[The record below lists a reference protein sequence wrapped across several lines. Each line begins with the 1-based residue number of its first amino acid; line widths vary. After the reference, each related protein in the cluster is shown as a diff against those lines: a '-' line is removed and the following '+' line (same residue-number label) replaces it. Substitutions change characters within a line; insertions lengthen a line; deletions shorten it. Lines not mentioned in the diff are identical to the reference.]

1 MISLLASIALSFQNP
16 NAIEGVWMVESEDAY
31 IKIFEDD
38 GKFFGRVTWLK
49 EPYDENGDPIT
60 DDDGNPIQD
69 MVIMKDFIYEDGK
82 WVDGTLYDAE
92 EGKTYYGSMELDG
105 REKLK
110 LRGSLDSFGLI
121 GRTETWTR
129 MNQR

>member
-60 DDDGNPIQD
+60 DDEGNPIQD
-69 MVIMKDFIYEDGK
+69 MEFTVFNFYIENFSRYNALYGSI
-82 WVDGTLYDAE
+82 GTLLIFLLWIYFN
-92 EGKTYYGSMELDG
+92 SNIL
-105 REKLK
+105 
-110 LRGSLDSFGLI
+110 LI
-121 GRTETWTR
+121 GFEL
-129 MNQR
+129 NASIKSAKLEKY